1 MHPMINIAVKAARR
15 AASVITRASFEVEQ
29 LRVTNK
35 GHNDFVTEVDQA
47 AEQAIVDVLRQAYPD
62 HASSPFAP
70 LPARTCFESSA
81 MTLQAI
87 RSDAPTFHA
96 SNAVRM

>member
-35 GHNDFVTEVDQA
+35 GHNDFVTEVD
-47 AEQAIVDVLRQAYPD
+47 
-62 HASSPFAP
+62 
-70 LPARTCFESSA
+70 
-81 MTLQAI
+81 
-87 RSDAPTFHA
+87 
-96 SNAVRM
+96 